1 MKLTHG
7 SKRSIDEFRRKPDQN
22 NQIRFPRC
30 RRVEVQ
36 LSAFLHEK
44 NKEHAARGRF
54 AVTAKQPA
62 ENHEF
67 QWFWQRRRRDA
78 CRRNSNSNS
87 DRLVSGTPLGVT
99 VFNDFLRYMNSQC

>member
-7 SKRSIDEFRRKPDQN
+7 SKRSIDEFRCKPDQN

-62 ENHEF
+62 ENLRTF
-67 QWFWQRRRRDA
+67 SNARSRLTVCPYANTNTRDI
-78 CRRNSNSNS
+78 
-87 DRLVSGTPLGVT
+87 
-99 VFNDFLRYMNSQC
+99 FLLKR